1 MSDVPHGTGAAQ
13 RPTGGGPPVGPAP
26 EAGEPAPRPPGFF
39 ERWSAVILP
48 ALLIAAL
55 LIAWQ
60 LVTSLTSLFE
70 PYILPKPS
78 DIVAR
83 IVDSPGLLWTATRVT
98 LVETLVGFVIGVAL
112 GVALAIPITYS
123 KIARNALY
131 PLIVASQAVPKVAI
145 APLLVVWLGL
155 GITPKLAV
163 VALMVFFPV
172 VVTAAEGFSSV
183 DRNLLDL
190 LRSVHA
196 GEWQIFR
203 RVRLPHALPQ
213 LFSGLKIGITLAVV
227 GAVVGEWVGA
237 DAGLGYLILHAN
249 SLLDTTLL
257 YAALTVL
264 VAMGVVLFI
273 LVEVAER
280 LLLPWRDTAG
290 SGSDA
295 ASRRAA
301 AHGT

>member
-1 MSDVPHGTGAAQ
+1 MSLAAQ
-13 RPTGGGPPVGPAP
+13 VAPPHESTEAQPKPPT
-26 EAGEPAPRPPGFF
+26 FF
-39 ERWSAVILP
+39 QRWSALILP
-48 ALLIAAL
+48 ALLIIAL
-55 LIAWQ
+55 LVAWQ
-60 LVTSLTSLFE
+60 LFTTFTNVVE
-70 PYILPKPS
+70 PYILPKPTS
-78 DIVAR
+78 ILDR
-83 IVDSPGLLWTATRVT
+83 IVNSPGLLWSNTRVT
-98 LVETLVGFVIGVAL
+98 LVETLVGFAIGVAV

-123 KIARNALY
+123 TAARNTLY

-172 VVTAAEGFSSV
+172 VVTAAEGFGSV

-196 GEWQIFR
+196 SQWQIFR

-237 DAGLGYLILHAN
+237 DSGLGYLILHAN
-249 SLLDTTLL
+249 TLLDTTLL
-257 YAALTVL
+257 YAALVVL
-264 VAMGVVLFI
+264 VALGVVLFV
-273 LVEVAER
+273 LVEIAER
-280 LLLPWRDTAG
+280 VLLPWRETTDSDGG
-290 SGSDA
+290 S
-295 ASRRAA
+295 RKAA
-301 AHGT
+301 AHAV

>member
-1 MSDVPHGTGAAQ
+1 MSDTPHGTGATLGLADEGERPGAAAQ
-13 RPTGGGPPVGPAP
+13 ASDDL
-26 EAGEPAPRPPGFF
+26 RPPSFY
-39 ERWSAVILP
+39 ERWNAVILP
-48 ALLIAAL
+48 ALLIIAL
-55 LIAWQ
+55 LVAWQ

-83 IVDSPGLLWTATRVT
+83 IVDSPGLLWTNARVT
-98 LVETLVGFVIGVAL
+98 LVETLVGFTIGVVV
-112 GVALAIPITYS
+112 GVGLAIPITYS
-123 KIARNALY
+123 RTARNALY

-172 VVTAAEGFSSV
+172 VVTAAEGFGSV

-190 LRSVHA
+190 LRSVNA
-196 GEWQIFR
+196 SEWQVFR
-203 RVRLPHALPQ
+203 RVRLPHAMPQ

-237 DAGLGYLILHAN
+237 DSGLGYLILHAN

-257 YAALTVL
+257 YAALAVL

-280 LLLPWRDTAG
+280 LLLPWRDAAG
-290 SGSDA
+290 SSSRNS
-295 ASRRAA
+295 SRRAQ